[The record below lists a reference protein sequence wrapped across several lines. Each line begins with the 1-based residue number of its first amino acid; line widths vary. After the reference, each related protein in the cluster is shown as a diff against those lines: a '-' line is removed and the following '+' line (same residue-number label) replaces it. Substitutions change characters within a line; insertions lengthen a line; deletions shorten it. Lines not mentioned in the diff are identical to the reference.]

1 MNAGRPRKPKSRLKY
16 LEDLYNPESDV
27 QPEENAPASVDSAL
41 DKILNRAA
49 AQVNPIGGSLTN
61 SSRITKHQ
69 LLSFVRNVNLAE
81 LQPFNGHPF
90 HEYEGERLQDM
101 VESVRSHGILVPII
115 VRQNESGLE
124 ILAGHNRVKA
134 AKIAGLSTIPAVIL
148 EDISDEEA
156 WFYAVETNLMQRSFT
171 DLTHSEKAA
180 VIAVQH
186 SKLFSPG
193 KRNDI
198 LNELVKLEKPHD
210 INGKQTAP
218 QVGERLRSDQ
228 LVAEMYSLSKNT
240 VARYLRVNKLTPELK
255 NRLDNG
261 SIPFMPAVTL
271 SFLKL
276 DEQVSLDECL
286 TEANLSVN
294 LKSSDLL
301 RQYSEKGILTNEN
314 IILILK
320 GEIGRRVKPNRTP
333 TVKISKAVYAKY
345 FKPEQTAKEVQDIVR
360 KALEVYFKK

>member
-1 MNAGRPRKPKSRLKY
+1 M
-16 LEDLYNPESDV
+16 
-27 QPEENAPASVDSAL
+27 
-41 DKILNRAA
+41 IC
-49 AQVNPIGGSLTN
+49 I

-81 LQPFNGHPF
+81 LQPFTGHPF

-148 EDISDEEA
+148 EDVSDEEA

-198 LNELVKLEKPHD
+198 LKIHKS
-210 INGKQTAP
+210 GA
-218 QVGERLRSDQ
+218 
-228 LVAEMYSLSKNT
+228 NT
-240 VARYLRVNKLTPELK
+240 P
-255 NRLDNG
+255 
-261 SIPFMPAVTL
+261 
-271 SFLKL
+271 
-276 DEQVSLDECL
+276 
-286 TEANLSVN
+286 
-294 LKSSDLL
+294 
-301 RQYSEKGILTNEN
+301 
-314 IILILK
+314 
-320 GEIGRRVKPNRTP
+320 GR
-333 TVKISKAVYAKY
+333 
-345 FKPEQTAKEVQDIVR
+345 
-360 KALEVYFKK
+360 